1 MQQETIAAIVTAM
14 GESSVGIVRLSGD
27 KAVEIAQNVFISKIP
42 LTQAPSHTIHYGKV
56 IENGNV
62 IDEALA
68 MIMRAPKSFTGEDV
82 VELQC
87 HGGPIVM
94 DKVLKAVLK
103 AGARMA
109 QQGEYSKRAFLNGKM
124 DLSQAEAIM
133 DIVSA
138 KSESGL
144 EMALE
149 QRFGRLSGEIQDL
162 RSQLVELIAFMQADI
177 DYPEDDIERYTE
189 EEYREKITALLNR
202 VQRLGASYQ
211 EGKIYKEG
219 LKVVLAG
226 KPNVGKSSLL
236 NALLKEDRAIVTDIA
251 GTTRDVIEEYIN
263 LAGIPIRLID
273 TAGIRESG
281 DVVEK
286 IGVEKSLKRLEEA
299 DLVLYLYE
307 PLEGLVKEDE
317 EILAQIAHKEI
328 IFLRNKS
335 DLNHSID
342 EKEQSVIQGRTCLE
356 ISALYYDGLEQLSNE
371 IRKKFFHGEIKMDQG
386 GMLNNL
392 RHYEA
397 VTKAEAHLVS
407 CLQGLEMGMTNDFL
421 VIDLNNAWEWLGM
434 ISGETVDEDLLDI
447 IFSRF
452 CLGK

>member
-1 MQQETIAAIVTAM
+1 
-14 GESSVGIVRLSGD
+14 
-27 KAVEIAQNVFISKIP
+27 
-42 LTQAPSHTIHYGKV
+42 
-56 IENGNV
+56 
-62 IDEALA
+62 
-68 MIMRAPKSFTGEDV
+68 
-82 VELQC
+82 
-87 HGGPIVM
+87 
-94 DKVLKAVLK
+94 
-103 AGARMA
+103 
-109 QQGEYSKRAFLNGKM
+109 
-124 DLSQAEAIM
+124 
-133 DIVSA
+133 
-138 KSESGL
+138 
-144 EMALE
+144 
-149 QRFGRLSGEIQDL
+149 
-162 RSQLVELIAFMQADI
+162 
-177 DYPEDDIERYTE
+177 
-189 EEYREKITALLNR
+189 
-202 VQRLGASYQ
+202 LGASYQ

-281 DVVEK
+281 DMVEK

-328 IFLRNKS
+328 IFLRNKR
-335 DLNHSID
+335 DLNQPVS
-342 EKEQSVIQGRTCLE
+342 EKEQSVIKGRTCLE
-356 ISALYYDGLEQLSNE
+356 ISALHNDGLEQLSSE
-371 IRKKFFHGEIKMDQG
+371 IRKKFFHGEIKIDQG

-397 VTKAEAHLVS
+397 VVKAEEHLLG